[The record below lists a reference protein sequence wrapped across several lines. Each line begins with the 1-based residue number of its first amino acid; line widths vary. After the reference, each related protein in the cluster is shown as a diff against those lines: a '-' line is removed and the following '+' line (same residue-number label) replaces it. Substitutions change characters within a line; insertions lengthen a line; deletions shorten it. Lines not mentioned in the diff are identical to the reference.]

1 MKRCSRE
8 YIATM
13 AAAAA
18 MILLGAADR
27 AWALGCVASA
37 TPIAFGT
44 YQPLHPDDGVSVST
58 ITYSC
63 TGVKGRVRIGLSRGD
78 SGNFARRVMHQG
90 NHKLEY
96 NLYMDASLVSIWG
109 DGSGGSQLY
118 ITSAPANNAPV
129 TLTVYGRI
137 NARQDAHSG
146 MYQDNIFVTIDP

>member
-1 MKRCSRE
+1 MKRSYRN
-8 YIATM
+8 YTAVL
-13 AAAAA
+13 AA

-27 AWALGCVASA
+27 AFALGCVASA
-37 TPIAFGT
+37 TPIAFGI
-44 YQPLHPDDGVSVST
+44 YQPLHPNDGVSVST

-96 NLYMDASLVSIWG
+96 NLYMDATLVSVWG
-109 DGSGGSQLY
+109 DGSGGSQVY
-118 ITSAPANNAPV
+118 IANAPANNTPV
-129 TLTVYGRI
+129 SLIVYGRI

>member
-1 MKRCSRE
+1 MRNWRSNCVVFV
-8 YIATM
+8 
-13 AAAAA
+13 AA
-18 MILLGAADR
+18 MMTLGTADR
-27 AWALGCVASA
+27 AWAGGCVASA

-44 YQPLHPDDGVSVST
+44 YQALHPEDGVSVST

-78 SGNFARRVMHQG
+78 SGNFVRRVMHQG
-90 NHKLEY
+90 NRKLEY
-96 NLYMDASLVSIWG
+96 NLYMDATMVSIWG

-118 ITSAPANNAPV
+118 IASAPANNAPV

-146 MYQDNIFVTIDP
+146 MYQDDVFVTIDP